1 MPKLDLVFA
10 ISATSKDT
18 DETFQLMTSAI
29 DSLLQK
35 YDSSNIRYGVFA
47 YGDNATVVVHLKN
60 HTEADQIQ
68 EQLTT
73 ILPSVGGTALD
84 EALRAAAVM
93 FAQAGDREDADR
105 VLVIMTDES
114 SGLDEDVVVGSTKPL
129 EQMAVKIIPVVVGND
144 VQPKEFVQ
152 VTSKV
157 NIITT
162 KKDED
167 PENLGEEIMER
178 VISGFSLKFSVIVF
192 DLIICN

>member
-35 YDSSNIRYGVFA
+35 YDSSNIRYGVLV
-47 YGDNATVVVHLKN
+47 YGDDVTVVVHLKN
-60 HTEADQIQ
+60 HTDAAQIQ

-73 ILPSVGGTALD
+73 VLPSLGGTALD
-84 EALRAAAVM
+84 KALEAAAFM
-93 FAQAGDREDADR
+93 FAQAGDREDAKR

-114 SGLDEDVVVGSTKPL
+114 SGLDQDVVGATKPL
-129 EQMAVKIIPVVVGND
+129 EQMAVKIIPVVVGD
-144 VQPKEFVQ
+144 GVKPKEFEKVS
-152 VTSKV
+152 SKD

-162 KKDED
+162 RKDED
-167 PENLGEEIMER
+167 PENLSEKIMER
-178 VISGFSLKFSVIVF
+178 VIS
-192 DLIICN
+192 

>member
-1 MPKLDLVFA
+1 MPKLDLLFA

-35 YDSSNIRYGVFA
+35 YDSSNIRYGVLV
-47 YGDNATVVVHLKN
+47 YGDDVTVVVHLKN
-60 HTEADQIQ
+60 HTDAAQIQ

-73 ILPSVGGTALD
+73 VLPSVGGTALD
-84 EALRAAAVM
+84 KALEAAAFM
-93 FAQAGDREDADR
+93 FAQAGDREDAKR

-114 SGLDEDVVVGSTKPL
+114 SGLDEDVVVGASKPL

-144 VQPKEFVQ
+144 VKPKEFEK
-152 VTSKV
+152 VTLKD

-162 KKDED
+162 RKDED
-167 PENLGEEIMER
+167 PENLSEKIMER
-178 VISGFSLKFSVIVF
+178 VIS
-192 DLIICN
+192 